1 MIADSRPHPELKPLG
16 AILAGLVVALLVA
29 ACSTAPAE
37 PTAIPT
43 ADVVIP
49 GVTDTRPIVSV
60 PDGGMGTIDNWEV
73 TASFDETVS
82 SGYAK
87 RNASFKVNITWT
99 GASDPGE
106 MMAANWLQSRMA
118 FFSPSG
124 RGASVH
130 LRRLEGDPAYNWIAY
145 NGSESLPDE
154 AGTFF
159 MTFAPH
165 PYKHILVWQV
175 DLPYQ
180 DQ

>member
-1 MIADSRPHPELKPLG
+1 M
-16 AILAGLVVALLVA
+16 LATLVTALLIA

-43 ADVVIP
+43 ADIVIP
-49 GVTDTRPIVSV
+49 GVTDTRPIVAV
-60 PDGGMGTIDNWEV
+60 PGGGMGTIDNWEV
-73 TASFDETVS
+73 TASFDETTGTS
-82 SGYAK
+82 AYGN
-87 RNASFKVNITWT
+87 RNVHFKVHVTWT
-99 GASDPGE
+99 GESDPGE
-106 MMAANWLQSRMA
+106 MMTANWLQSRMA

-124 RGASVH
+124 KGASVH
-130 LRRLEGDPAYNWIAY
+130 LRRLDGDPAYDWMAY

-165 PYKHILVWQV
+165 PYKHILVWQG
-175 DLPYQ
+175 DLPYL